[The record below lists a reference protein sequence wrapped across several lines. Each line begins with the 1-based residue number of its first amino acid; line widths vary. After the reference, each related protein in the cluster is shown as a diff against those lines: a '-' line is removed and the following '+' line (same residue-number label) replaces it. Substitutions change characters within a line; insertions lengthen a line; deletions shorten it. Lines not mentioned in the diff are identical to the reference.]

1 MVQTAQSLLAQKM
14 ALESLWNKKFM
25 EEGRVTNEM
34 RAKST
39 RQVKEVVRELIK
51 RSEFETANG
60 NSTDYEIHAF
70 AG

>member
-34 RAKST
+34 QQIS

>member
-1 MVQTAQSLLAQKM
+1 MVKTAQSLLAQKM
-14 ALESLWNKKFM
+14 ALEALWNKKFM

-34 RAKST
+34 QQIS
-39 RQVKEVVRELIK
+39 RQVKEVVRELIA
-51 RSEFETANG
+51 RSEFEAANG

>member
-1 MVQTAQSLLAQKM
+1 MVKTAQSLLAQKM
-14 ALESLWNKKFM
+14 ALEALWNKKFM

-34 RAKST
+34 QQIS
-39 RQVKEVVRELIK
+39 RQVKEVVRELIA

>member
-34 RAKST
+34 QQIS
-39 RQVKEVVRELIK
+39 RQVKQVVRELIQ

>member
-34 RAKST
+34 QQIS

-51 RSEFETANG
+51 RSDFEVANG
-60 NSTDYEIHAF
+60 NSTDYEVHAF

>member
-34 RAKST
+34 QQIS

-51 RSEFETANG
+51 RSDFETANG

>member
-1 MVQTAQSLLAQKM
+1 MIKTSQSLLAKKM
-14 ALESLWNKKFM
+14 ALESLWNTKFM

-34 RAKST
+34 QTIS
-39 RQVKEVVRELIK
+39 RQIKDVVRELIA
-51 RSEFETANG
+51 RSDFETANG